1 MVSAMTNDTT
11 NRSRRAFVGLI
22 TAGTAILAT
31 GRASADPRPAIMV
44 WKDPNCGCCTGWVE
58 HLRSNGFTATVIET
72 ANVQA
77 IKVERGVP
85 AELASCHT
93 AEIAGYTIEGHVPAR
108 AILRLIAEKPSARGL
123 AVPGM
128 PIGSLGMEGGTW
140 RLTTSSSSA
149 RVRRRGSSVTLA
161 ISLPETAK

>member
-1 MVSAMTNDTT
+1 MVSAMNNDTT
-11 NRSRRAFVGLI
+11 NQSRRAFVGLI
-22 TAGTAILAT
+22 TAGTAMLAT
-31 GRASADPRPAIMV
+31 GRAFADARPVITV

-58 HLRSNGFTATVIET
+58 HLRRNGFTATVIEA

-93 AEIAGYTIEGHVPAR
+93 AAIAGYTIEGHVPAR
-108 AILRLIAEKPSARGL
+108 AILRLIAEKPNAHGL

-128 PIGSLGMEGGTW
+128 PIGSPGMEGGT
-140 RLTTSSSSA
+140 
-149 RVRRRGSSVTLA
+149 
-161 ISLPETAK
+161 PETYDVILFGVGAPSRFERYLGQQPA

>member
-1 MVSAMTNDTT
+1 MNRNSTNH
-11 NRSRRAFVGLI
+11 SRRAFVGLI
-22 TAGTAILAT
+22 AAGASILAT
-31 GRASADPRPAIMV
+31 GRAFADPRSAITV

-58 HLRSNGFTATVIET
+58 HLRRNSFTVRVIET

-77 IKVERGVP
+77 IKAERRVP

-108 AILRLIAEKPSARGL
+108 AILRLIAEKPNARGL

-128 PIGSLGMEGGTW
+128 PIGSPGMEGGT
-140 RLTTSSSSA
+140 
-149 RVRRRGSSVTLA
+149 
-161 ISLPETAK
+161 PETYDVVLFGAGAPTRFERYLGHQPV